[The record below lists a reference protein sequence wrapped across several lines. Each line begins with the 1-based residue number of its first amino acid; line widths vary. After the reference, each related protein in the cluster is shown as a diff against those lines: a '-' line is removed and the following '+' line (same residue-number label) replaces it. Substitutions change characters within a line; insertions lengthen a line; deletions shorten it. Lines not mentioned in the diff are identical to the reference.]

1 MRFKSVVVTKRGG
14 LDALQI
20 IEKDLRPPSMTE
32 ARIRILA
39 TPVCQDDIAVRVGN
53 RPFLAKTPFVPGY
66 SILGIVDAVGEDVTK
81 VAVGDRVAALT
92 QFGGYAEFIYLD
104 ESELI
109 HVPPALDPAETV
121 VLILNYLVAF
131 QILHRVAHVKPGNR
145 ALIVG
150 ASGGVRTAFLQL
162 GTLARL
168 QMYGLASSRKHNVL
182 DDHGAKPIDYRTQDS
197 VEVIRRDVPDGLDF
211 VFNGMGEEYFERGLA
226 VLRRGGVLVH
236 YGGPQSFSR
245 FMLLVAKFILYN
257 SLPNG
262 KTIKGYGTHRG
273 KAGSFKTDWATLF
286 DYLQNGKIRPIIAQ
300 TFPILEAAKANE
312 LLESGKVSGNVV
324 LLAPH
329 AT

>member
-1 MRFKSVVVTKRGG
+1 
-14 LDALQI
+14 
-20 IEKDLRPPSMTE
+20 
-32 ARIRILA
+32 
-39 TPVCQDDIAVRVGN
+39 
-53 RPFLAKTPFVPGY
+53 
-66 SILGIVDAVGEDVTK
+66 
-81 VAVGDRVAALT
+81 
-92 QFGGYAEFIYLD
+92 
-104 ESELI
+104 
-109 HVPPALDPAETV
+109 
-121 VLILNYLVAF
+121 
-131 QILHRVAHVKPGNR
+131 
-145 ALIVG
+145 
-150 ASGGVRTAFLQL
+150 
-162 GTLARL
+162 
-168 QMYGLASSRKHNVL
+168 MYGLASSRKHNVL